1 MDKTSNDVPGFFL
14 DIETDALLK
23 EVNLGEGP
31 GERGYYCYQRR
42 ASFAKETPLVYK
54 TNML

>member
-1 MDKTSNDVPGFFL
+1 MDKTSNDGIFL

-23 EVNLGEGP
+23 EFNLGEGP

-42 ASFAKETPLVYK
+42 ASFAKDTSCI
-54 TNML
+54 